1 MAGEFELAGLT
12 EPVPLSEKA
21 VSDEDRSPAIDCLR
35 AFSILWVLFYHFVSL
50 ALFKKGTYGV
60 ALFFMISGYCIAI
73 SASHSRSAW
82 HFYAKRVG
90 RLLPALVVCSLLTV
104 TLKHLVPELIGANRL
119 VSWSDMFYSWVALPT
134 LNVLNVGY
142 RLPDGTYWS
151 LDVEFHFYALIFAIM
166 LVGLRNHILLTVCGY
181 VVVEVCLL
189 KSHQTNLVFYPFFIA
204 GLSIACL
211 AERRIWISCFGIGF
225 AVLLDLY
232 FLLNG
237 FMQPSASPIEVSRSI
252 TLWVAIA
259 ALIAAVRIRPS
270 PAAAKFLRPLAYVGL
285 VSYPLYLIHFD
296 VGVIF
301 FNWIGV
307 PYSDTFYPRLIR
319 FLLAPMLFI
328 PIAGV
333 IHAFVERPL
342 IKPLTRLLSDG
353 FRIPGRGVPAVE

>member
-1 MAGEFELAGLT
+1 M
-12 EPVPLSEKA
+12 
-21 VSDEDRSPAIDCLR
+21 SDEDRSPAIDCLR

-82 HFYAKRVG
+82 HFYAKRIG
-90 RLLPALVVCSLLTV
+90 RLFPALVVCSLATV
-104 TLKHLVPELIGANRL
+104 TLKHMVPELIQANRL
-119 VSWSDMFYSWVALPT
+119 VSWSDMFYSWIALPT

-204 GLSIACL
+204 GLSVACL
-211 AERRIWISCFGIGF
+211 AERRIWKSCFGIGF

-237 FMQPSASPIEVSRSI
+237 FMQPSASPIEVTRSI

-259 ALIAAVRIRPS
+259 ALIAAVKIRPS

-296 VGVIF
+296 VGIIF

-333 IHAFVERPL
+333 IHAFVELPL